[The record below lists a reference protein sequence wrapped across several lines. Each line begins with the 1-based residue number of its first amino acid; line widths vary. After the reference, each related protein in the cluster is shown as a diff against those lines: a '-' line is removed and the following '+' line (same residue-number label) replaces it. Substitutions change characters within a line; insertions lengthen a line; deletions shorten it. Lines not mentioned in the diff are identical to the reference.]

1 MEDTKIQWHPG
12 FVAAMNL
19 EFLQNKDDLV
29 FVKEHNLNTKP
40 LEIDLLVIKKGS
52 SAKISNEIGRIFRVY
67 NIFEYK
73 SPGDHLDADVFFK
86 VLGYACLYKS
96 YGEVLDL
103 RKAEEITVSFVRDSK
118 PLGLFR
124 YLEEHGYAVTCHS
137 HGIYYVEGN
146 VPFLVQ
152 IVVTKELDKHAH
164 AWLRALSSNLQKE
177 DALRVLYKIPGLDG
191 AFEREMADSV
201 LAVMAKANSSLVD
214 GLRGGNGMYYETLFK
229 ILEPDLPRFMEK
241 SIENGDS
248 GIYESLFRALEPNL
262 PMLMEKSIENGEND
276 VYEALF
282 TALEPKFPMLLET
295 VRNEDIQRTISVLRD
310 FGHYD
315 KDIRAAIMDKYSL
328 TPAKADELLNTPPA
342 SSK

>member
-1 MEDTKIQWHPG
+1 MLRLVKSNFLLTVLAGFHLHRVEIPQNPCLMVIRKIRYFSFPCFCWHWDCVILEEG
-12 FVAAMNL
+12 MVYGRYENL
-19 EFLQNKDDLV
+19 
-29 FVKEHNLNTKP
+29 
-40 LEIDLLVIKKGS
+40 
-52 SAKISNEIGRIFRVY
+52 
-67 NIFEYK
+67 
-73 SPGDHLDADVFFK
+73 
-86 VLGYACLYKS
+86 
-96 YGEVLDL
+96 
-103 RKAEEITVSFVRDSK
+103 EEITVSFVRDSK

-124 YLEEHGYAVTCHS
+124 YLEENRYAVTCHS

-201 LAVMAKANSSLVD
+201 LAVMAKANGSLVD
-214 GLRGGNGMYYETLFK
+214 GLRGENGMYYETLFK
-229 ILEPDLPRFMEK
+229 ILEP
-241 SIENGDS
+241 
-248 GIYESLFRALEPNL
+248 NL
-262 PMLMEKSIENGEND
+262 PMLMEKSIKNGEND

-342 SSK
+342 TSK

>member
-1 MEDTKIQWHPG
+1 M
-12 FVAAMNL
+12 
-19 EFLQNKDDLV
+19 
-29 FVKEHNLNTKP
+29 
-40 LEIDLLVIKKGS
+40 
-52 SAKISNEIGRIFRVY
+52 
-67 NIFEYK
+67 
-73 SPGDHLDADVFFK
+73 DADVFFK

-124 YLEEHGYAVTCHS
+124 YLEENRYAVTCHS

-201 LAVMAKANSSLVD
+201 LAVMAKANGSLVD
-214 GLRGGNGMYYETLFK
+214 GLRGENGMYYETLFK
-229 ILEPDLPRFMEK
+229 ILEP
-241 SIENGDS
+241 
-248 GIYESLFRALEPNL
+248 NL
-262 PMLMEKSIENGEND
+262 PMLMEKSIKNGEND

-342 SSK
+342 TSK

>member
-40 LEIDLLVIKKGS
+40 LEIDLLVIKKGG

-124 YLEEHGYAVTCHS
+124 YLEENRYAVTCHS

-191 AFEREMADSV
+191 AFERELMSSV
-201 LAVMAKANSSLVD
+201 LSVMLKANRKLAASLK
-214 GLRGGNGMYYETLFK
+214 G
-229 ILEPDLPRFMEK
+229 
-241 SIENGDS
+241 ENNMDE
-248 GIYESLFRALEPNL
+248 I
-262 PMLMEKSIENGEND
+262 LMEIFEAKMPILMETAVKKARDEGIQSTIE
-276 VYEALF
+276 
-282 TALEPKFPMLLET
+282 
-295 VRNEDIQRTISVLRD
+295 ILREL
-310 FGHYD
+310 GH
-315 KDIRAAIMDKYSL
+315 KDSEIKDAIMGKYSFSSE
-328 TPAKADELLNTPPA
+328 KAEEYLKNSTSLQH
-342 SSK
+342 